1 MRFQAESRAAA
12 LSRTPLEEQA
22 QLEAFDPAST
32 HCAPVVRCSPPN
44 APRREE
50 PRKFSGCST
59 TLISTS
65 QTKMSNPVKSKAAAA
80 KRGCLSARHWQDLR
94 QAARLARSEDITLIM
109 HGVTVTPRGKENQPQ
124 VERNSL
130 TTVRGGRGQPTEA
143 VGKACEHSSQPQ
155 CEQRPPK
162 KQRDQPRSLGR
173 LHEFQRALACGARW
187 LPLAQQLL
195 RRERAISR
203 ARVWTERME
212 QKLALRDKMCA
223 FLGRALRRAS
233 SLTSP
238 AQLAVRDRPS
248 STSRSGAFARLGL
261 RYIALRYQRQRDQH
275 EAEGILLP
283 EDLRRLFKD
292 YRVAIN
298 FEAAEASL
306 EPFDENRPPLAWLQA
321 DAPHPSRP
329 PGEQRGAKGAS
340 KKPKGSRSRG
350 RR

>member
-1 MRFQAESRAAA
+1 
-12 LSRTPLEEQA
+12 
-22 QLEAFDPAST
+22 
-32 HCAPVVRCSPPN
+32 
-44 APRREE
+44 
-50 PRKFSGCST
+50 
-59 TLISTS
+59 
-65 QTKMSNPVKSKAAAA
+65 MSNPVKSKAAAA

-94 QAARLARSEDITLIM
+94 QATRLARSEDITLIM

-143 VGKACEHSSQPQ
+143 VGKACKHSSEPQ

-162 KQRDQPRSLGR
+162 KQRDQLRSLGR

-238 AQLAVRDRPS
+238 AQLAVRD
-248 STSRSGAFARLGL
+248 SRV
-261 RYIALRYQRQRDQH
+261 Q
-275 EAEGILLP
+275 
-283 EDLRRLFKD
+283 
-292 YRVAIN
+292 
-298 FEAAEASL
+298 
-306 EPFDENRPPLAWLQA
+306 PLAPA
-321 DAPHPSRP
+321 HSPA
-329 PGEQRGAKGAS
+329 
-340 KKPKGSRSRG
+340 
-350 RR
+350 